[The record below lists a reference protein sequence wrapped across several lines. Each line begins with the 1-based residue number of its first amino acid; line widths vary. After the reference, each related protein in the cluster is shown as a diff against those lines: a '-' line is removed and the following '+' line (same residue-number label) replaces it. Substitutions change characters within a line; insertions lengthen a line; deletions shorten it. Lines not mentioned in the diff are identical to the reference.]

1 MSQGGIHRRWE
12 DSLRQCTHQRASSA
26 YVTSVVWE
34 RHGAIMEKLM
44 LDMNWCLGRL
54 RRIYFM
60 ALPESEAD
68 YEKSRRRYIV
78 GDSAAQTIAQLAGG
92 TFLVSLM
99 LSVGFSDAQA
109 GILTSVASLAA
120 IFQLFTMGKV
130 SHLKKRKLFICLM
143 TVQKLYLAFIFFIP
157 LLPAPNS
164 ARQLLMI
171 AGYFVAQI
179 CAQVGTPATQDWIA
193 SLVPARL
200 RGNYFSRKDAICV
213 FVTVTMMLLSGILMD
228 ATAGERQNVGFTLN
242 GSMILILVL
251 LNAWAF
257 SCMKEPR
264 QGGINAEGKE
274 IHGHLKKK
282 YLQEETAH
290 KGELLAEIKEAFGK
304 PDFRM
309 AFAVTLLWQT
319 SYYCAAPFNTS
330 YQLKELG
337 MPFTFIM
344 VISFLGNMLRI
355 AITPRMGRMGDKYG
369 MAFLYKYSL
378 VGILM
383 CFVFFSLAVPANAY
397 PMVIAGTVCSALGW
411 SFAGIGLF
419 GVQLELLDEGKRD
432 IQLSILSSLSG
443 VYGFLVSFAA
453 GQLLDFLQRAE
464 VMLAG
469 RRVYAQ
475 QFTNILGAWFLVLT
489 IVYIKF
495 KVQKRE
501 RQLG

>member
-1 MSQGGIHRRWE
+1 
-12 DSLRQCTHQRASSA
+12 
-26 YVTSVVWE
+26 
-34 RHGAIMEKLM
+34 M
-44 LDMNWCLGRL
+44 LDMNWFLGRL

-78 GDSAAQTIAQLAGG
+78 GDSAAQTIGQLAGG

-109 GILTSVASLAA
+109 GVLTSVASLAA
-120 IFQLFTMGKV
+120 LFQLFTMGKV

-157 LLPAPNS
+157 LLPVS
-164 ARQLLMI
+164 DGIRQLLMI

-179 CAQVGTPATQDWIA
+179 CAQIGTPATQDWIA

-213 FVTVTMMLLSGILMD
+213 FVTVTMMLLSGLLMD

-242 GSMILILVL
+242 GSMILALVL

-264 QGGINAEGKE
+264 QAGINAEGKE
-274 IHGHLKKK
+274 IHGKLKKK
-282 YLQEETAH
+282 YPGAEELPKKT
-290 KGELLAEIKEAFGK
+290 LLTEMKEAFGRA
-304 PDFRM
+304 DFRM
-309 AFAVTLLWQT
+309 AFTLTLLWQT
-319 SYYCAAPFNTS
+319 SFYCASPFNTS
-330 YQLKELG
+330 YQLGELG
-337 MPFTFIM
+337 MSFTFIM
-344 VISFLGNMLRI
+344 VISFLGNLLRI
-355 AITPRMGRMGDKYG
+355 AITPLMGKLGDKHG

-383 CFVFFSLAVPANAY
+383 YYVFFAMAVPSNAY
-397 PMVIAGTVCSALGW
+397 PMVILGTVWSALGW

-419 GVQLELLDEGKRD
+419 GVQLELLEERKEKFISRD
-432 IQLSILSSLSG
+432 IQLSILSALSG
-443 VYGFLVSFAA
+443 VYGFLVSLAA
-453 GQLLDFLQRAE
+453 GKLLDYLQKVLVTLPGKR
-464 VMLAG
+464 L
-469 RRVYAQ
+469 YAQ
-475 QFTNILGAWFLVLT
+475 QFTNTLGVWFLLLT
-489 IVYIKF
+489 ILYLKF

-501 RQLG
+501 RELEERA

>member
-1 MSQGGIHRRWE
+1 MGEGGIM
-12 DSLRQCTHQRASSA
+12 D
-26 YVTSVVWE
+26 
-34 RHGAIMEKLM
+34 KLM

-99 LSVGFSDAQA
+99 LSAGFSDAEA
-109 GILTSVASLAA
+109 GILTSIASLAA
-120 IFQLFTMGKV
+120 LFQLFTMGKV
-130 SHLKKRKLFICLM
+130 SHLRKRKLFICLM
-143 TVQKLYLAFIFFIP
+143 TMQKLYLAFIFFIP

-164 ARQLLMI
+164 VRQMLI
-171 AGYFVAQI
+171 IIGYFVAQI
-179 CAQVGTPATQDWIA
+179 CAQIGTPATQDWIA

-200 RGNYFSRKDAICV
+200 RGNYFSRKDAVCV
-213 FVTVTMMLLSGILMD
+213 FVTVTMMLLSGLLMD
-228 ATAGERQNVGFTLN
+228 ATAGARQNVGFVLN
-242 GSMILILVL
+242 GSMILALVL

-264 QGGINAEGKE
+264 QSRINAEGKE
-274 IHGHLKKK
+274 IHGKLKRK
-282 YLQEETAH
+282 YRQEEEAH
-290 KGELLAEIKEAFGK
+290 RGELFAEMKEAFAK

-309 AFAVTLLWQT
+309 AFGLTLLWQT
-319 SYYCAAPFNTS
+319 SFYCASPFNTS

-344 VISFLGNMLRI
+344 VIGFLGNMLRI
-355 AITPRMGRMGDKYG
+355 AITPWMGRMGDKYG

-383 CFVFFSLAVPANAY
+383 CFVFFALAVPSNVY

-443 VYGFLVSFAA
+443 AYGFLVSLAA
-453 GQLLDFLQRAE
+453 GQLLDFLQKAE
-464 VMLAG
+464 ITLSG
-469 RRVYAQ
+469 KRVYAQ
-475 QFTNILGAWFLVLT
+475 QFTNILGAWFLLLT
-489 IVYIKF
+489 IVFLKF
-495 KVQKRE
+495 KVQRRE
-501 RQLG
+501 RQLETNM

>member
-1 MSQGGIHRRWE
+1 
-12 DSLRQCTHQRASSA
+12 
-26 YVTSVVWE
+26 
-34 RHGAIMEKLM
+34 MEKLV
-44 LDMNWCLGRL
+44 LDVNWCLGRL

-60 ALPESEAD
+60 ALPENEAD
-68 YEKSRRRYIV
+68 YERSRRRYIV

-109 GILTSVASLAA
+109 GILTSIASLAA
-120 IFQLFTMGKV
+120 FFQLFTMGKV
-130 SHLKKRKLFICLM
+130 NHMKKRKLFICLM
-143 TVQKLYLAFIFFIP
+143 TVQKLYLALIFFIP
-157 LLPAPNS
+157 LLPAHNVVC
-164 ARQLLMI
+164 QMLLI
-171 AGYFVAQI
+171 GGYFIAQI

-213 FVTVTMMLLSGILMD
+213 FVTVTMMLLSGVLMD
-228 ATAGERQNVGFTLN
+228 ATAGERQNIGFLVN
-242 GSMILILVL
+242 GAMILLLVL

-264 QGGINAEGKE
+264 QSEMNMQGKE
-274 IHGHLKKK
+274 IHGKLRKKCIQK
-282 YLQEETAH
+282 QAVEE
-290 KGELLAEIKEAFGK
+290 GSLWEEMREAFGK

-309 AFAVTLLWQT
+309 ALFVTLLWQT
-319 SYYCAAPFNTS
+319 SFYCASPFNTS
-330 YQLKELG
+330 YQLGELG

-355 AITPRMGRMGDKYG
+355 AITPWMGKMGDKYG

-378 VGILM
+378 TGIFLY
-383 CFVFFSLAVPANAY
+383 FVFFALAVPSNAY

-419 GVQLELLDEGKRD
+419 GVQLELLDEKKRD
-432 IQLSILSSLSG
+432 IHLSILSALSG

-453 GQLLDFLQRAE
+453 GQLLDFLQKAQIT
-464 VMLAG
+464 LSG
-469 RRVYAQ
+469 KRVYAQ
-475 QFTNILGAWFLVLT
+475 QFTNILGAWFLLLT
-489 IVYIKF
+489 IIFLKF

-501 RQLG
+501 RELECV

>member
-1 MSQGGIHRRWE
+1 
-12 DSLRQCTHQRASSA
+12 
-26 YVTSVVWE
+26 
-34 RHGAIMEKLM
+34 
-44 LDMNWCLGRL
+44 
-54 RRIYFM
+54 M

-78 GDSAAQTIAQLAGG
+78 GDSAAQTIGQLAGG

-109 GILTSVASLAA
+109 GVLTSVASLAA
-120 IFQLFTMGKV
+120 LFQLFTMGKV

-157 LLPAPNS
+157 LLPVS
-164 ARQLLMI
+164 DGIRQLLMI

-179 CAQVGTPATQDWIA
+179 CAQIGTPATQDWIA

-213 FVTVTMMLLSGILMD
+213 FVTVTMMLLSGLLMD

-242 GSMILILVL
+242 GSMILALVL

-264 QGGINAEGKE
+264 QAGINAEGKE
-274 IHGHLKKK
+274 IHGKLKKK
-282 YLQEETAH
+282 YPGAEELPKKT
-290 KGELLAEIKEAFGK
+290 LLTEMKEAFERA
-304 PDFRM
+304 DFRM
-309 AFAVTLLWQT
+309 AFTLTLLWQT
-319 SYYCAAPFNTS
+319 SFYCASPFNTS
-330 YQLKELG
+330 YQLGELG
-337 MPFTFIM
+337 MSFTFIM
-344 VISFLGNMLRI
+344 VISFLGNLLRI
-355 AITPRMGRMGDKYG
+355 AITPLMGKLGDKHG

-383 CFVFFSLAVPANAY
+383 YYVFFAMAVPSNAY
-397 PMVIAGTVCSALGW
+397 PMVILGTVWSALGW

-419 GVQLELLDEGKRD
+419 GVQLELLEERKEKFISRD
-432 IQLSILSSLSG
+432 IQLSILSALSG
-443 VYGFLVSFAA
+443 VYGFLVSLAA
-453 GQLLDFLQRAE
+453 GKLLDYLQKVLVTLPGKR
-464 VMLAG
+464 L
-469 RRVYAQ
+469 YAQ
-475 QFTNILGAWFLVLT
+475 QFTNTLGVWFLLLT
-489 IVYIKF
+489 ILYLKF

-501 RQLG
+501 RELEEGA

>member
-1 MSQGGIHRRWE
+1 
-12 DSLRQCTHQRASSA
+12 
-26 YVTSVVWE
+26 
-34 RHGAIMEKLM
+34 MEKLM
-44 LDMNWCLGRL
+44 LDMNWFLGRL

-78 GDSAAQTIAQLAGG
+78 GDSAAQTIGQLAGG

-109 GILTSVASLAA
+109 GVLTSVASLAA
-120 IFQLFTMGKV
+120 FFQLFTMGKV

-157 LLPAPNS
+157 LLPVPNS
-164 ARQLLMI
+164 VRQLLMI
-171 AGYFVAQI
+171 AGFFVAQI
-179 CAQVGTPATQDWIA
+179 CAQIGTPATQDWIA

-213 FVTVTMMLLSGILMD
+213 FVTVTIMLFSGLLMD
-228 ATAGERQNVGFTLN
+228 ATAGERQNLGFTIN
-242 GSMILILVL
+242 GGMILILVL

-264 QGGINAEGKE
+264 QAGINAEGKE
-274 IHGHLKKK
+274 IHGKLKKK
-282 YLQEETAH
+282 YPKAEEAH
-290 KGELLAEIKEAFGK
+290 KETLLVEMREAFGK

-309 AFAVTLLWQT
+309 AFALTLLWQT
-319 SYYCAAPFNTS
+319 SFYCASPFNTS
-330 YQLKELG
+330 YQLGELG
-337 MPFTFIM
+337 MSFTFIM
-344 VISFLGNMLRI
+344 VISFLGNLLRI
-355 AITPRMGRMGDKYG
+355 AITPLMGKLGDKHG

-383 CFVFFSLAVPANAY
+383 YYVFFAMANPSNAY
-397 PMVIAGTVCSALGW
+397 PMVILGTVWSALGW

-432 IQLSILSSLSG
+432 IQLSILSAISG
-443 VYGFLVSFAA
+443 VYGFLVSFVA
-453 GQLLDFLQRAE
+453 GQLLDFLQKT
-464 VMLAG
+464 LAALPG
-469 RRVYAQ
+469 KRLYAQ
-475 QFTNILGAWFLVLT
+475 QFTNTLGVWFLLLT
-489 IVYIKF
+489 ILFIKF

-501 RQLG
+501 RELGELPN